1 MAISAACNNANSV
14 KIANQMVSLEANS
27 FVVRGTI
34 GASGLRATI
43 PPPAWAGRR
52 KERKGSL
59 DARRRVRKAD
69 RIPFV
74 LRSGR
79 SDDSSDADAIFE
91 CNSNRFVDDNIGDRC
106 FVVVAKAHDDCCDDV
121 VISGSLPIRSL
132 DDDAALIMLLH
143 SVSAKKMHTTMV
155 VACGL
160 LLLLTPPDLAS
171 ASCLLDLIAI

>member
-69 RIPFV
+69 RMPFV

-79 SDDSSDADAIFE
+79 SEDDT
-91 CNSNRFVDDNIGDRC
+91 CC
-106 FVVVAKAHDDCCDDV
+106 CCMLVVVSNEREV
-121 VISGSLPIRSL
+121 E
-132 DDDAALIMLLH
+132 
-143 SVSAKKMHTTMV
+143 
-155 VACGL
+155 VAVEENL
-160 LLLLTPPDLAS
+160 ERMD
-171 ASCLLDLIAI
+171 